1 MKFEAITNNDFL
13 ASLIILVCA
22 FILGK
27 LAKFLLRIIDK
38 NIFSKTGNT
47 LDDRVISLLIG
58 RVTGIFFIIGMQVVI
73 TEMQGRYENIREV
86 AHYLHYV
93 RNGFYI
99 FIVFYVTNII
109 LKITRE
115 IITWFLEEQLG
126 ASSGKVADTI
136 GPLVDKVNTII
147 ILFGAAIVLL
157 DHFGVNIGSLLVSL
171 GVGSLAIALAAQ
183 ETLANMIAGI
193 VLIVDRPFRVGDRIQ
208 LPSGE
213 VGDVEELGLR
223 STKILNFDKN
233 IIVIPN
239 TELVKNKIVNYSY
252 PTPLIRVLVDIPVT
266 YENDLE
272 KVKSLVLNIVK
283 ANKEILTDPP
293 PQVYTV
299 RFDAAAIAL
308 QLMCFTDDYNK
319 KWDAETKFRDKF
331 LDAFRENGISMPV
344 QIPMVKF
351 TNQLPE

>member
-13 ASLIILVCA
+13 ASIIILLCA

-27 LAKFLLRIIDK
+27 FSKFVLRVIDK
-38 NIFSKTGNT
+38 KILSKTGNT
-47 LDDRVISLLIG
+47 LDDRVVTLLIG
-58 RVTGIFFIIGMQVVI
+58 RITGIFVIIGLQIVI
-73 TEMQGRYENIREV
+73 TEMQGRYEHVREV

-109 LKITRE
+109 LKTTRE

-126 ASSGKVADTI
+126 TSSGKVADTI

-147 ILFGAAIVLL
+147 ILFAAAIVLL

-193 VLIVDRPFRVGDRIQ
+193 VLIIDRPFHVGDRIQ
-208 LPSGE
+208 LPTGE
-213 VGDVEELGLR
+213 IGDVEELGLR
-223 STKILNFDKN
+223 STKIINFDKN
-233 IIVIPN
+233 IIVVPN

-252 PTPLIRVLVDIPVT
+252 PTPLIRVLVEIPVA
-266 YENDLE
+266 YGNDLE
-272 KVKSLVLNIVK
+272 KVKSVVLNLVQENT
-283 ANKEILTDPP
+283 AILAEPA

-299 RFDAAAIAL
+299 RFDTAAVAL
-308 QLMCFTDDYNK
+308 QLMCYTDDYNK
-319 KWDAETKFRDKF
+319 KWDAETSFRDKF
-331 LDAFRENGISMPV
+331 LLAFRENGISIPAHIPVV
-344 QIPMVKF
+344 QISNSL
-351 TNQLPE
+351 TQ